1 MGSRYKFPQNVSKN
15 FYRYRIQIRYFTVCT
30 RAQNLYMKLS
40 KIMSFSRLKRLAV
53 NELRDE
59 FILILTINF
68 YRSGIVSKFNKSR
81 AGEEQ
86 GGDQ

>member
-1 MGSRYKFPQNVSKN
+1 
-15 FYRYRIQIRYFTVCT
+15 
-30 RAQNLYMKLS
+30 
-40 KIMSFSRLKRLAV
+40 MSFSRLKRLAV